1 MALRARSGTDV
12 RTVFVANSNR
22 AQTAARAARLRAE
35 AARKDRQRTQVIAA
49 SVAVVVVVIA
59 VALGVA
65 ISNRPK
71 DAPVA
76 SGGAAALAKLEKL
89 PASVFDDAPAPTPA
103 QAPPKLQGGTALTQD
118 GKPKVLYVGAEYCPF
133 CAMERWA
140 LIGALSRFGTFS
152 GITETTSSSTDVHPD
167 TPTFSFKD
175 ATYTSDVVAFQAVET
190 QDREGKPLQKL
201 DGENLA
207 LFQKFNPGGG
217 IPWIT
222 YGGTNATSGA
232 TVDADAFEGKTYDE
246 IIAGIQD
253 PTSQVGKTVTPA
265 INMITAQICAQTKGR
280 PSSVCTSQGVMAAS
294 VLLKR

>member
-1 MALRARSGTDV
+1 MAKSTRAE
-12 RTVFVANSNR
+12 
-22 AQTAARAARLRAE
+22 TAARAAQLRAE
-35 AARKDRQRTQVIAA
+35 AARKDRQRKQIIAA

-59 VALGVA
+59 VVLGVV

-71 DAPVA
+71 DAPTA
-76 SGGAAALAKLEKL
+76 SPGGRGAAALATLEKL
-89 PASVFDDAPAPTPA
+89 PATLFDKAPAPSPS
-103 QAPPKLQGGTALTQD
+103 QAPAKLQGGTALTQD
-118 GKPKVLYVGAEYCPF
+118 GKPKVLYIGAEYCPF

-140 LIGALSRFGTFS
+140 LIGALSRFGTFT

-175 ATYTSDVVAFQAVET
+175 AKFTSDVVAFQAIET
-190 QDREGKPLQKL
+190 QDRNGKPLQTL

-217 IPWIT
+217 IPWID
-222 YGGTNATSGA
+222 YGGTHATDGA
-232 TVDADAFEGKTYDE
+232 TVDATAIDGKTYDQ

-253 PTSQVGKTVTPA
+253 PTSDIGKTVTPA
-265 INMITAQICAQTKGR
+265 INMITAQICEQTKGQ
-280 PSSVCTSQGVMAAS
+280 PANVCTSQGVQSAS

>member
-1 MALRARSGTDV
+1 MAK
-12 RTVFVANSNR
+12 SNR
-22 AQTAARAARLRAE
+22 AETAARAAKLRAE

-59 VALGVA
+59 VVLGVV

-71 DAPVA
+71 DAPAA
-76 SGGAAALAKLEKL
+76 SAGGAGATALATLQKL
-89 PASVFDDAPAPTPA
+89 PADLLDKAPAPSPS
-103 QAPPKLQGGTALTQD
+103 QAPARLQGGTALTQD
-118 GKPKVLYVGAEYCPF
+118 GKPKVLYIGAEYCPF

-140 LIGALSRFGTFS
+140 LIGALSRFGTFT

-175 ATYTSDVVAFQAVET
+175 AKFTSDVLAFQAIET
-190 QDREGKPLQKL
+190 QDRNGKPLQTL
-201 DGENLA
+201 DGDNLA
-207 LFQKFNPGGG
+207 LFQKFNPQGG

-222 YGGTNATSGA
+222 YGGTTATNGA
-232 TVDADAFEGKTYDE
+232 TVDANAFEGKTYDQ

-253 PTSQVGKTVTPA
+253 PTSDIGKTVTPA
-265 INMITAQICAQTKGR
+265 INMITAQICAQTKGQ
-280 PSSVCTSQGVMAAS
+280 PANVCTSQGVQSAS